1 MNQLSIIAAEDLQ
14 KIDPKTSIILDVRTD
29 MEHAEK
35 HIAQEH
41 IHIPLDQLDAQSLI
55 VEKGLSPDTCI
66 YLLCRSGARATQAAQ
81 KFFNAGF
88 YNVKVVKGGII
99 SCEECGQSLGG
110 YGAPKNTDGAVPAG
124 LTSPCR
130 AGCRPI
136 PLERQ
141 VRIAAGLLVVLGSL
155 LALFVKVSFVAIP
168 LFVGCGLIFAGIT
181 DRCGLALVLTKAPWN
196 KV

>member
-1 MNQLSIIAAEDLQ
+1 LQ
-14 KIDPKTSIILDVRTD
+14 KIDPNKSIILDVRTD

-55 VEKGLSPDTCI
+55 AQKGLSPETCI

-81 KFFNAGF
+81 KFFSAGF
-88 YNVKVVKGGII
+88 YNVKVVKGGIV
-99 SCEECGQSLGG
+99 SCEECGQNLNG
-110 YGAPKNTDGAVPAG
+110 YGAPKASC
-124 LTSPCR
+124 SPCADR
-130 AGCRPI
+130 CKPL

-141 VRIAAGLLVVLGSL
+141 VRIAAGLFIAIGSL
-155 LALFVKVSFVAIP
+155 LALFVHSVFAVIP